1 MRLFTAVLFD
11 DDTLDRISLIRD
23 RLHDEAATGSF
34 ARRDNLHLTLDFL
47 GECSVQQMHSAQAAM
62 DEISFEP
69 FDIMFDRTGF
79 FAGDSSDTWW
89 LGVREN
95 RNLMKLQAALHE
107 ALIEK
112 GLKLEKRRYRPH
124 VTLARRVIT
133 SSPAGPVEPFKTTVS
148 AVSLMLSE
156 RHGNSMVYTNL
167 YTVNGYENK

>member
-47 GECSVQQMHSAQAAM
+47 GECSMQQMRSAEAAM
-62 DEISFEP
+62 AEISFEP
-69 FDIMFDRTGF
+69 FELMFDRTGF
-79 FAGDSSDTWW
+79 FPGDSSDTWW

-133 SSPAGPVEPFKTTVS
+133 SSPAGPVEAFKTTVS

-167 YTVNGYENK
+167 YTVNGYKNK